1 MNDSRIGWGR
11 RCFSYHTVLLVALV
25 FITGNVWAR
34 SFRVNMI
41 PNGTTLGCAACHINP
56 AGGGARNSFGLD
68 VFAIVQGSGNTP
80 FWSATLAA
88 KDSDKDGFSNGEEL
102 GDPDGDGTPVAGFKA
117 TNPGNASSK
126 PAANT
131 APVVSLTDPAS
142 GLTLTSPAVLQVTA
156 SASDSDGKVA
166 KVELYDNATLLGTD
180 SAAPYAWFIDL
191 APGSHSLTA
200 KAYDDK
206 GATTVSTAVIATVNS
221 PAAPAIVRHEWLA
234 EGFQLSWE
242 GGGGPFAVDT
252 KPGLGDPW
260 VPRVLVTHDRVAL
273 LNVSSATAFYRVSDL
288 ALVSNWPLK
297 AQLNGANER
306 PVPVTTPATATA
318 DLHLTGN
325 TLSFTIQFADLS
337 GPLNGVHIH
346 GPAGPEESAGVL
358 VDLDP
363 FTGGLTGTSGTVSG
377 TVVLTAEQKTA
388 LLSGKTYLNFHT
400 QQNPTGEIRGQILI
414 P

>member
-1 MNDSRIGWGR
+1 MNDSRIWWGR
-11 RCFSYHTVLLVALV
+11 RCFSSHTALLLALV
-25 FITGNVWAR
+25 FVAGNAWAR
-34 SFRVNMI
+34 AFRVNMI
-41 PNGTTLGCAACHINP
+41 PNGTTLGCAACHVSP

-68 VFAIVQGSGNTP
+68 VFAIVQGPAATP
-80 FWSATLAA
+80 FWTATLAA

-102 GDPDGDGTPVAGFKA
+102 GDVEGDGTPVAGFKA

-126 PAANT
+126 PAANV
-131 APVVSLTDPAS
+131 APVVSISDPPSA
-142 GLTLTSPAVLQVTA
+142 LTLTAPAVLQVTVA
-156 SASDSDGKVA
+156 ASDSDGKVA

-180 SAAPYAWFIDL
+180 SAAPYVWLIDL

-206 GATTVSTAVIATVNS
+206 GATTSSAAVSATVNS
-221 PAAPAIVRHEWLA
+221 PAAPAIVHHEWLD
-234 EGFQLSWE
+234 EGFRLTWE
-242 GGGGPFAVDT
+242 GGGGPFAVDAKT
-252 KPGLGDPW
+252 SLGDPW
-260 VPRVLVTHDRVAL
+260 TPRVLVTTNRVAL
-273 LNVSSATAFYRVSDL
+273 LNASSATAFYRVSDL
-288 ALVSNWPLK
+288 ALVSNWPLN
-297 AQLNGANER
+297 AQLSGANER
-306 PVPVTTPATATA
+306 PIPVTTPATGTA

-325 TLSFTIQFADLS
+325 TLSFSIQFADLT
-337 GPLNGVHIH
+337 GPLNGAHIH
-346 GPAGPEESAGVL
+346 GPAGPDESAGVL

-363 FTGGLTGTSGTVSG
+363 FTGGLTGTSGTLSG